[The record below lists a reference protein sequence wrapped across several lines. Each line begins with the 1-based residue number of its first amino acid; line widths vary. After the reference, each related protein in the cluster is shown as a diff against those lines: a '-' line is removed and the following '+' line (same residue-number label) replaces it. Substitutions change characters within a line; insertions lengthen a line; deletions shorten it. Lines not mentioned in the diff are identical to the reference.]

1 MAGLQY
7 NFFPT
12 DFYYPRPQAS
22 SDINNNKQQVQSIS
36 MADNPSVNTSVDHN
50 NSGDL
55 KIVSGDTHDIN
66 KIVAKYSPVL
76 KKD

>member
-12 DFYYPRPQAS
+12 DFYYPRPQAT
-22 SDINNNKQQVQSIS
+22 SDTNKQQIQSVS
-36 MADNPSVNTSVDHN
+36 MADDTSIVTSKDR
-50 NSGDL
+50 NSSEL
-55 KIVSGDTHDIN
+55 KIVCSDPQDIN
-66 KIVAKYSPVL
+66 KIVAKYSPIL

>member
-12 DFYYPRPQAS
+12 DFYYPRQQAQAS
-22 SDINNNKQQVQSIS
+22 SDINKQQVQSIS
-36 MADNPSVNTSVDHN
+36 MSDNTSSNDRN
-50 NSGDL
+50 NSSDL
-55 KIVSGDTHDIN
+55 KIVCGDVKDIN
-66 KIVAKYSPVL
+66 KIAAKYSPVL